1 VETKQIEVKKI
12 AFANNIADILTKAL
26 PAPQHRKLTIAADMR
41 TITELE

>member
-26 PAPQHRKLTIAADMR
+26 PAPQHRKLIIAADMR